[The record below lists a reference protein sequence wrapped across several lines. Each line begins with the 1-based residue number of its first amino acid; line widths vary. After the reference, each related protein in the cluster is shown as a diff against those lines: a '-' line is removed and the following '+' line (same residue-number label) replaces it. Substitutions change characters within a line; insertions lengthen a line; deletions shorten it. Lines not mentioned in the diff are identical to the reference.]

1 MELINAFIP
10 PTLSFFRKA
19 IEHDTTEPKQ
29 RQGASSA
36 ADVLTAAAMANRP
49 EPMAGGIYGSVS
61 TADVVATIKA
71 ALAHNDEAAR
81 VLLAESDVRFISGNA
96 DEDSSRVKR
105 LGDFKIEIQMPGSEA
120 PLTRNIRIRAK
131 EN

>member
-1 MELINAFIP
+1 MELIDTFIP
-10 PTLSFFRKA
+10 PTLSFFRKP
-19 IEHDTTEPKQ
+19 IEHDPIDPKQ

-49 EPMAGGIYGSVS
+49 EPVANGIYGSV
-61 TADVVATIKA
+61 TAADVVATIKS

-81 VLLAESDVRFISGNA
+81 VLVTESDVRFMSGHA
-96 DEDSSRVKR
+96 DGDASRVKQ
-105 LGDFKIEIQMPGSEA
+105 LGEFKVEISMPGSEA
-120 PLTRNIRIRAK
+120 PLTRNVRIRAK